1 MTDDDGAG
9 GRLNADREA
18 SRTTTEKD
26 SQRSQQPVGEPS
38 GVFHD
43 EKQRPGEEDDFF
55 SAALASKESGRGDRA
70 RGKEAKRLEEEAR
83 VAKIVASRELNPEM
97 RSDVG
102 ASTSATVAPPPSVV
116 GDGGA
121 SWRLKALRRAQ
132 ERAAAEGRTDEK
144 DKFSDPRCCDHWC
157 GGFVLLVC
165 GGRA

>member
-1 MTDDDGAG
+1 MLSGLAFTDEKETKKELKRRHKKSSSSRHHKSSVSSKRPRRADDVTDDDGAG

-83 VAKIVASRELNPEM
+83 VAKIVASRELIPEL

-102 ASTSATVAPPPSVV
+102 ASTSATV
-116 GDGGA
+116 
-121 SWRLKALRRAQ
+121 
-132 ERAAAEGRTDEK
+132 
-144 DKFSDPRCCDHWC
+144 
-157 GGFVLLVC
+157 
-165 GGRA
+165 